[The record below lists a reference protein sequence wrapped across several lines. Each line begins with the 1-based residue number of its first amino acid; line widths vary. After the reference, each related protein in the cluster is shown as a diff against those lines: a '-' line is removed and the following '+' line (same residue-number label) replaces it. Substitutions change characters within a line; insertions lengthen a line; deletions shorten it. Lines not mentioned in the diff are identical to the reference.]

1 MKIWELFLTIT
12 LLFFACTTPKPKP
25 QAPNI
30 NWTQLDEPPLFPDCP
45 QDDVKLNWDCF
56 GKTLQNKLDAKWATD
71 KLSFGELNDT
81 LYVTLKVDTLGQ
93 LSFVNYKNSA
103 QLQSFPAILAA
114 FEEVVA
120 SLPLFQPA
128 FKTNLEV
135 PVEVQ
140 WTLPVALS
148 LIHI

>member
-93 LSFVNYKNSA
+93 LLVVNYKNSA
-103 QLQSFPAILAA
+103 QLQSSPAILTA

-140 WTLPVALS
+140 WTLPVAIS
-148 LIHI
+148 K

>member
-12 LLFFACTTPKPKP
+12 SLFFACTTPKPKP

-140 WTLPVALS
+140 WTLPVAIS
-148 LIHI
+148 K

>member
-12 LLFFACTTPKPKP
+12 LLFFACTTPKPKL

-30 NWTQLDEPPLFPDCP
+30 NWTQLDEPPLFHDCP

-93 LSFVNYKNSA
+93 LSVVNYKNSA
-103 QLQSFPAILAA
+103 QLQSSPAILTA

-140 WTLPVALS
+140 WTLPVAIS
-148 LIHI
+148 K

>member
-1 MKIWELFLTIT
+1 MKLWGLFLIIS
-12 LLFFACTTPKPKP
+12 LLFFVCTNPKPTP
-25 QAPNI
+25 QAPNV

-45 QDDVKLNWDCF
+45 QYDVKLNWDCF
-56 GKTLQNKLDAKWATD
+56 AITLQKKLDVKWASD
-71 KLSFGELNDT
+71 KLSFNELNDT

-93 LSFVNYKNSA
+93 LSVVNFKDSA
-103 QLQSFPAILAA
+103 QLQSSPVVLTS

-135 PVEVQ
+135 AVEVQ
-140 WTLPVALS
+140 WTLPIAIS
-148 LIHI
+148 K

>member
-93 LSFVNYKNSA
+93 LSVVNYKNSA
-103 QLQSFPAILAA
+103 QLQSSAAILTA

-140 WTLPVALS
+140 WTLPVAIS
-148 LIHI
+148 K

>member
-45 QDDVKLNWDCF
+45 QDEVKLNWDCF
-56 GKTLQNKLDAKWATD
+56 GKTLQNKLDTKLATD

-93 LSFVNYKNSA
+93 LSVVNYKNSA

-140 WTLPVALS
+140 WTLPVAIS
-148 LIHI
+148 K

>member
-56 GKTLQNKLDAKWATD
+56 GKTLQNKLDTKLATD

-81 LYVTLKVDTLGQ
+81 LYVTLKLDTLGQ
-93 LSFVNYKNSA
+93 LSVVNYKNSA
-103 QLQSFPAILAA
+103 QLQSSPAILTA

-140 WTLPVALS
+140 WTLPVAIS
-148 LIHI
+148 K

>member
-1 MKIWELFLTIT
+1 MKIRELFLTIT

-93 LSFVNYKNSA
+93 LSVVNYKNSA
-103 QLQSFPAILAA
+103 QLQSSPAILTA

-140 WTLPVALS
+140 WTLPVAIS
-148 LIHI
+148 K

>member
-45 QDDVKLNWDCF
+45 QDEVKLNWDCF

-93 LSFVNYKNSA
+93 LSVVNYKNSA

-140 WTLPVALS
+140 WTLPVAIS
-148 LIHI
+148 K

>member
-1 MKIWELFLTIT
+1 MKIRELFLTIT

-93 LSFVNYKNSA
+93 LSVVNYKNSA
-103 QLQSFPAILAA
+103 QLQSSPAILTA
-114 FEEVVA
+114 FEEVVT

-140 WTLPVALS
+140 WTLPVAIS
-148 LIHI
+148 K

>member
-12 LLFFACTTPKPKP
+12 LLFFACTTPKLKS

-45 QDDVKLNWDCF
+45 QDNVKLNWDCF
-56 GKTLQNKLDAKWATD
+56 GKILQKKLDTKWATD
-71 KLSFGELNDT
+71 KLSFGELKDT

-93 LSFVNYKNSA
+93 LSVVNFKNGA
-103 QLQSFPAILAA
+103 QLQSSPVVFTS

-135 PVEVQ
+135 AVEVQ
-140 WTLPVALS
+140 WTLPVAIS
-148 LIHI
+148 K

>member
-1 MKIWELFLTIT
+1 MKIWGLLLTTT
-12 LLFFACTTPKPKP
+12 LLLFACNFTKQNS

-30 NWTQLDEPPLFPDCP
+30 NWTQLDEPPLFLDCP
-45 QDDVKLNWDCF
+45 TDDVKLNWDCF
-56 GKTLQNKLDAKWATD
+56 GKILQNKLDAKWATD

-93 LSFVNYKNSA
+93 LSVVNYKNSA
-103 QLQSFPAILAA
+103 QLQSSPAVLTA

-140 WTLPVALS
+140 WTLPVAIS
-148 LIHI
+148 K

>member
-56 GKTLQNKLDAKWATD
+56 GKILQKKLDTKWATD

-81 LYVTLKVDTLGQ
+81 LYITLKVDTLGQ
-93 LSFVNYKNSA
+93 LSVVNFKNGV
-103 QLQSFPAILAA
+103 QLQSSSVVFTS

-135 PVEVQ
+135 AVEVQ
-140 WTLPVALS
+140 WTLPVAIS
-148 LIHI
+148 K

>member
-1 MKIWELFLTIT
+1 MKNWVFFLIIT
-12 LLFFACTTPKPKP
+12 MLVFACTNPKPKP

-45 QDDVKLNWDCF
+45 QDDVKLNWNCF
-56 GKTLQNKLDAKWATD
+56 AKTLQQKLDAKWAAD
-71 KLSFGELNDT
+71 RHSFGDLSDT
-81 LYVTLKVDTLGQ
+81 LFVTLKVDTLGQ
-93 LSFVNYKNSA
+93 LSVVNYKKND
-103 QLQSFPAILAA
+103 QLQSAPAVFTA

-140 WTLPVALS
+140 WTLPVAIS
-148 LIHI
+148 K

>member
-140 WTLPVALS
+140 WTLPVAIS
-148 LIHI
+148 K

>member
-56 GKTLQNKLDAKWATD
+56 GKILQKKLDTKWAMD

-93 LSFVNYKNSA
+93 LAVVNFKNGA
-103 QLQSFPAILAA
+103 QLQSSHVVFTS

-135 PVEVQ
+135 AVEVQ
-140 WTLPVALS
+140 WTLPVAIS
-148 LIHI
+148 K